1 MVEPRGLDSPKHF
14 ASLVQGVPPPKGV
27 RVLHS
32 MLKMACPSGTDHLQ
46 CGAKGTRTP
55 NPLLAKQVRYQLRHG
70 PVIVLVRGQTL
81 SLAAAH
87 VSVGLSCLD
96 FDSAQ
101 KTPAAASPR
110 AMIFFM
116 EPPVRVGVRGLEPRT
131 SSLSGMR
138 SNQAELYARNSGEL
152 YRTALPSPKTGRG
165 LSVLR

>member
-1 MVEPRGLDSPKHF
+1 MKRR
-14 ASLVQGVPPPKGV
+14 PPTWTQVGG
-27 RVLHS
+27 RLS
-32 MLKMACPSGTDHLQ
+32 FSG
-46 CGAKGTRTP
+46 AEGTRTP

-70 PVIVLVRGQTL
+70 PVIVLVPGQTL

-87 VSVGLSCLD
+87 VSAGLPCLD
-96 FDSAQ
+96 FDTAQ

-152 YRTALPSPKTGRG
+152 YLNHFSKYQSGPRP
-165 LSVLR
+165 